1 MQVSSYHGIP
11 LVEGPPAA
19 LEEER
24 GVGIGGERD
33 TSFPVL
39 IV

>member
-1 MQVSSYHGIP
+1 VTAFVHESDQF
-11 LVEGPPAA
+11 EKKPAA

-24 GVGIGGERD
+24 GVGIGGKRD